1 MEDQNGWS
9 LLSTSVTFIDIGA
22 KLKSSCVQRAPSV
35 ISLPL
40 KIKSDS
46 FSIFRWLPFHSV
58 RSTWTLLSPPPS
70 SFKKKGTGNTIF
82 ALLAAIFVL
91 RAVNHEKFGKIGKQS
106 EAKGGNQFQKDGGHW
121 LAEVVAH
128 CLAQVRRK
136 QRRMHPYRS

>member
-1 MEDQNGWS
+1 MILFLFFVDCHSIRCALLERCYFPTS
-9 LLSTSVTFIDIGA
+9 LFF
-22 KLKSSCVQRAPSV
+22 LK
-35 ISLPL
+35 
-40 KIKSDS
+40 K
-46 FSIFRWLPFHSV
+46 
-58 RSTWTLLSPPPS
+58 
-70 SFKKKGTGNTIF
+70 KKKGTGNTIF